1 MNYEPRLPQLYNM
14 LQFGLKSNGN
24 REYEDPL
31 NKDHSSWRLVMVGEA
46 KLDSIVAM

>member
-1 MNYEPRLPQLYNM
+1 MNHEPCLPQLYNM